1 MMENRVD
8 MKKILEIVT
17 EKLKVMESRLDNM
30 ISGIKTVK
38 ACLKELKEIV
48 KSKVIAEED
57 TEMNQSSEEE
67 VKRAVIDEE
76 YTSITL

>member
-1 MMENRVD
+1 
-8 MKKILEIVT
+8 MK
-17 EKLKVMESRLDNM
+17 
-30 ISGIKTVK
+30 G
-38 ACLKELKEIV
+38 CLKELKEIV

-76 YTSITL
+76 YTSITLWSGLQAHNHTFATHYRSY